1 MGVVRRRLI
10 LGCVIVVELW
20 SVRPP
25 VGCRGRFVVGLSV
38 IGSVLPVSLV
48 GRRRLRGQSIVS
60 VVVPLSPGWSSSVSR
75 SVRRVGRRVSA
86 FWLVVVDSCSVG
98 SLLLVV
104 GLHLLV
110 ERSLSLRGRS
120 SDLTRH

>member
-48 GRRRLRGQSIVS
+48 GRRRLRGQSVVS
-60 VVVPLSPGWSSSVSR
+60 VVVPLPPGWSSSIRARSDRCCWSSVSI
-75 SVRRVGRRVSA
+75 SWLIGRCR
-86 FWLVVVDSCSVG
+86 FVVD
-98 SLLLVV
+98 
-104 GLHLLV
+104 
-110 ERSLSLRGRS
+110 RRI
-120 SDLTRH
+120 